1 MTWKIEIWLLPNII
15 DAFLYVRNLV
25 IISLFE
31 MKPNIIEAYV
41 DAKPYIIGSG
51 VLKLGDNKVD
61 TVP

>member
-1 MTWKIEIWLLPNII
+1 
-15 DAFLYVRNLV
+15 LV